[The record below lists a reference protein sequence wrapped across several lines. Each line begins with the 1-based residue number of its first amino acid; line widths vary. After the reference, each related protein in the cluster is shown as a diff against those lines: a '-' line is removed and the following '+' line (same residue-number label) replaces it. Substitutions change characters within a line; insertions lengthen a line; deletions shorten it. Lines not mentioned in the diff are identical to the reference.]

1 MKNKA
6 RHLTYNSC
14 VECGKEINGQKEGKS
29 NYCYSCSAKH
39 YRNPSKTES
48 RVKIKE
54 SKLKYYQLG
63 GKPWN
68 LNLKAETSEEVSAI
82 GRKISMALTGKS
94 LEDRLGHVKAVQFK
108 AMMSA
113 KFRGA
118 GNPMFGKKTPHRK
131 GGFRADLGHY
141 VRSSWEADFARILRL
156 KNINYVYEPITF
168 TLKLDDGGVLHY
180 TPDFFVPAQNTFY
193 EVKGWMHE
201 LDEKKIA
208 LFQEQYPQY
217 NFVLINT
224 TKFAEFALKFKS
236 LIQWECPR
244 IPTERSFEFQK
255 VKAIRY
261 HGHLETYDVSMTTP
275 GNNFVANGF
284 LVHNSDGMKKYL
296 KELKPTCFEDIVAMV
311 ALYRPGPIQ
320 FIPDYIDRKHG
331 RKQVQ
336 YLHPK
341 LEPILKNTQGICVY
355 QEQLMQI
362 ARDIAGF
369 SLAEADIL
377 RKAIGK
383 KIPELLRAQ
392 KDKFVQGAVGNNVSQ
407 KVAEALWEWV
417 LPFASYGFNRS
428 HSVAYSIIA
437 YNTAYLKSHYP
448 PEFMSALLTS
458 EKADVER
465 IAFLIDECKAM
476 GIEVLPPEINE
487 SFRNFSVVPGENK
500 VRFGLLAIKNVGSN
514 IVEAILEE
522 KKANGVF
529 QSFSDFASRINN
541 KDFNKKSL
549 ESMAKAG
556 VFDNLAERGQILD
569 NMEAIL
575 SFNRDLRKEKSS
587 TQKSLFGSTTAAV
600 PVLQLKETP
609 PATTDVK
616 LLWEKELLGLYISAH
631 PLHNLKHIM
640 QGRAIPI
647 KELRDNFFNYAVRI
661 GGVISS
667 IKKIITKKGQPM
679 LFMKVEDLTD
689 KAEVVVFPSILESK
703 PEIFQENKIVFI
715 TGRVDSRK
723 EEIPTIICQDIE
735 EVLEV

>member
-1 MKNKA
+1 
-6 RHLTYNSC
+6 
-14 VECGKEINGQKEGKS
+14 
-29 NYCYSCSAKH
+29 
-39 YRNPSKTES
+39 
-48 RVKIKE
+48 
-54 SKLKYYQLG
+54 
-63 GKPWN
+63 
-68 LNLKAETSEEVSAI
+68 EV
-82 GRKISMALTGKS
+82 
-94 LEDRLGHVKAVQFK
+94 
-108 AMMSA
+108 
-113 KFRGA
+113 
-118 GNPMFGKKTPHRK
+118 
-131 GGFRADLGHY
+131 
-141 VRSSWEADFARILRL
+141 
-156 KNINYVYEPITF
+156 INYVAERYGREKVAQIITF
-168 TLKLDDGGVLHY
+168 GTMAARAAVRDVGRAMGLPYGFCDQVAKMIPFGMTLNETLEKVAEFRQLYSTDENAKKLIDFSKKLEGVARHASTHACGVIISDQPLHDVVPLQHPTQNDAAIVTQY
-180 TPDFFVPAQNTFY
+180 EMHSIEDLGLLKMDFLGLKNLTIIEDTLARVYRVRNEQVNLATIPQNDPDTFR
-193 EVKGWMHE
+193 
-201 LDEKKIA
+201 I
-208 LFQEQYPQY
+208 FQEAK
-217 NFVLINT
+217 T
-224 TKFAEFALKFKS
+224 TGV
-236 LIQWECPR
+236 
-244 IPTERSFEFQK
+244 FQ
-255 VKAIRY
+255 
-261 HGHLETYDVSMTTP
+261 LE
-275 GNNFVANGF
+275 
-284 LVHNSDGMKKYL
+284 SDGMKKYL

-331 RKQVQ
+331 RKPVE

-377 RKAIGK
+377 RKAVGK
-383 KIPELLRAQ
+383 KIPELLKAQ

-428 HSVAYSIIA
+428 HSVAYGIIA

-465 IAFLIDECKAM
+465 IAFLIDECKTM

-487 SFRNFSVVPGENK
+487 SFRNFSVVPQENK
-500 VRFGLLAIKNVGSN
+500 IRFGLLAIKNVGSN
-514 IVEAILEE
+514 IVDAILEE
-522 KKANGVF
+522 KKSNGPF

-569 NMEAIL
+569 NMETIL
-575 SFNRDLRKEKSS
+575 AFNRDLRKEKSS
-587 TQKSLFGSTTAAV
+587 AQKSLFGITAAAA
-600 PVLQLKETP
+600 PALQLKETP
-609 PATTDVK
+609 PATTDAK

-631 PLHNLKHIM
+631 PLHNLKQIM
-640 QGRAIPI
+640 QSRALPI
-647 KELRDNFFNYAVRI
+647 KELRDNFFSYAVRI

-689 KAEVVVFPSILESK
+689 KAEVVVFPSILESN
-703 PEIFQENKIVFI
+703 PEMFQENKLIFV
-715 TGRVDSRK
+715 TGKVDSRK
-723 EEIPTIICQDIE
+723 EDIPTIICQDIE
-735 EVLEV
+735 EVLEI